1 MSNRSKSGQTKKR
14 NRGLL
19 SCHECH
25 RRKQK
30 CNRERPCSDCV
41 ERGLPERCIYQAI
54 NNPNQL
60 SSANDGVPT
69 ISRLKRILTG
79 EEVILTT
86 ESVYALAETS
96 TVVAPHPRRH
106 ADPDQFPF
114 LSIGSFNTSSAG
126 SSFLHNLTMRSKS
139 PNVASGLYY
148 APPLGAM
155 STFDPFSMLPEMVGE
170 PVPQQLLIRYY
181 LERLAPWFC
190 YLDDN
195 LSDIEPRIAWLPFAL
210 EHKPFFYATLL
221 TAAVHLNRKRR
232 FRDPA
237 ALLWFK
243 AETIR
248 AANEKMNDPAEA
260 ASDEMIMVALI
271 LLVFNVGG
279 GNTEEFEIH
288 LRGINEMVK
297 LRGGMQGL
305 GMRGMVKNWLLVCY
319 GPWHDGWEYGH
330 FS

>member
-1 MSNRSKSGQTKKR
+1 MRIIKR
-14 NRGLL
+14 
-19 SCHECH
+19 
-25 RRKQK
+25 
-30 CNRERPCSDCV
+30 
-41 ERGLPERCIYQAI
+41 
-54 NNPNQL
+54 NPNQSDL
-60 SSANDGVPT
+60 ANDGVPV

-86 ESVYALAETS
+86 ESIYALAETS
-96 TVVAPHPRRH
+96 PMVAPHPRRY
-106 ADPDQFPF
+106 ANPDQFHFP
-114 LSIGSFNTSSAG
+114 GAYSFNTGSAS
-126 SSFLHNLTMRSKS
+126 SSFFQNLKMRPKS

-148 APPLGAM
+148 ASQLGAM
-155 STFDPFSMLPEMVGE
+155 STFDPFSMLPDIVGE
-170 PVPQQLLIRYY
+170 PVPKQLLIRYY

-195 LSDIEPRIAWLPFAL
+195 LADIEPRIAWLPFAL

-248 AANEKMNDPAEA
+248 AANERMNDPAEA

-271 LLVFNVGG
+271 LLVFNV
-279 GNTEEFEIH
+279 
-288 LRGINEMVK
+288 
-297 LRGGMQGL
+297 
-305 GMRGMVKNWLLVCY
+305 
-319 GPWHDGWEYGH
+319 
-330 FS
+330 S

>member
-1 MSNRSKSGQTKKR
+1 MD
-14 NRGLL
+14 
-19 SCHECH
+19 
-25 RRKQK
+25 
-30 CNRERPCSDCV
+30 P
-41 ERGLPERCIYQAI
+41 
-54 NNPNQL
+54 
-60 SSANDGVPT
+60 ANDGVPT

-96 TVVAPHPRRH
+96 LTIAPRPRRYANSDH
-106 ADPDQFPF
+106 FP
-114 LSIGSFNTSSAG
+114 LLDSRSFNTSNAG
-126 SSFLHNLTMRSKS
+126 SSFFHNLTMRPKS

-148 APPLGAM
+148 APQLGPM

-170 PVPQQLLIRYY
+170 PVPKQLLIRYY

-195 LSDIEPRIAWLPFAL
+195 LADIEPRIAWLPFAL

-271 LLVFNVGG
+271 LLVFNVSRSLFY
-279 GNTEEFEIH
+279 TWTMKTLMRFRSVAEIQKS
-288 LRGINEMVK
+288 LRSI
-297 LRGGMQGL
+297 
-305 GMRGMVKNWLLVCY
+305 
-319 GPWHDGWEYGH
+319 
-330 FS
+330 